1 MNPVPE
7 GCESNYWLSCILID
21 KGVDVKP
28 MDVLDKLKTVANAE
42 GRPLWKPMHMQPVF
56 AGSDCVSLEEKP
68 VGTDL
73 YERGLCLP
81 SDLHMDDD
89 DMKLII
95 ETVRDCF

>member
-1 MNPVPE
+1 M
-7 GCESNYWLSCILID
+7 
-21 KGVDVKP
+21 
-28 MDVLDKLKTVANAE
+28 
-42 GRPLWKPMHMQPVF
+42 GRKCSSSRRRSTPTGWCLLLWKPMHLQSVF

-81 SDLHMDDD
+81 SDLHIDDD

-95 ETVRDCF
+95 DTVRKCF